1 MLCCENCFTSETLKD
16 HINDIGSPDD
26 CNFCQSENIKCLE
39 VKELYEFFKPIFQ
52 MYREIG

>member
-1 MLCCENCFTSETLKD
+1 MLCCANCFTSETLKD